1 MTKAEKYTLWMESIA
16 ADQKHGYSQQSRW
29 GTPDYDC
36 SSLVISALEKAGIP
50 AKSMGA
56 TYTGNMYPVLKKLG
70 FADVASKINLSTGA
84 GLKRGDILLND
95 VHHTAVYCGDGRMV
109 HARGQSFGSP
119 SAGDQGQEIAITNY
133 YNYPWDHV
141 LRYGEKT
148 PQSVP
153 QSTTE
158 GIVGTCSVTL
168 AQMVEGAVGEQVKT
182 LQTLLNMRGYRD
194 ASGARLDC
202 DGEFGPC
209 TAQAVE
215 RLQRAN
221 NFPSTT
227 YWGTVAAD
235 TWSVLIRGKRA

>member
-16 ADQKHGYSQQSRW
+16 ADQKHGYSQANRW

-70 FADVASKINLSTGA
+70 FSDVTSKINLSTGA

-109 HARGQSFGSP
+109 HARGQSYGSP

-141 LRYGEKT
+141 LRYGDKT

-168 AQMVEGAVGEQVKT
+168 AQMVEGAKGEQVRT
-182 LQTLLNMRGYRD
+182 LQTLLNAKGYRD
-194 ASGARLDC
+194 ASGSRLDV
-202 DGEFGPC
+202 DGEYGEK
-209 TAQAVE
+209 TAQAVSN
-215 RLQRAN
+215 LQKAFG
-221 NFPSTT
+221 FPPDT
-227 YWGTVAAD
+227 YFGTVAGK
-235 TWSVLIRGKRA
+235 TWTALITGRI